1 MPSPTDAAEL
11 QALFE
16 GVDAA
21 RKEAEATW
29 GAERLPIVI
38 GDEWRVKLRRQQ
50 ARLSHTL
57 QEAWAADKVTGDQI
71 QAVRDAAAGMVRGWA
86 KVQEVATEAGHRP
99 FKPDVFGER
108 LLPDGS
114 VAVFVRDNDSA
125 AHVLAEGRA
134 LHVYTLDELAYL
146 IGSLVPESLQLAK
159 VHFPG
164 ARFECS
170 STLAEAPEWTKRGDE
185 IPFPASSQDR
195 AA

>member
-1 MPSPTDAAEL
+1 MPSSTDAAEL

-16 GVDAA
+16 GCDAA

-29 GAERLPIVI
+29 GAERLPIIV
-38 GDEWRVKLRRQQ
+38 GTEWRVKLRRQQ
-50 ARLSHTL
+50 RRFSEAL
-57 QEAWAADKVTGDQI
+57 QAAWGADRVTGEQME
-71 QAVRDAAAGMVRGWA
+71 AVRAAAGGLTRAWPKLA
-86 KVQEVATEAGHRP
+86 EVAAEAGHRP
-99 FKPDVFGER
+99 LHGDVFGER

-125 AHVLAEGRA
+125 AKVLAEGRA
-134 LHVYTLDELAYL
+134 VTVYTLDELAYL

-164 ARFECS
+164 AKFVG
-170 STLAEAPEWTKRGDE
+170 STPLGDAPGWDVTRGDE
-185 IPFPASSQDR
+185 IPFGDKE